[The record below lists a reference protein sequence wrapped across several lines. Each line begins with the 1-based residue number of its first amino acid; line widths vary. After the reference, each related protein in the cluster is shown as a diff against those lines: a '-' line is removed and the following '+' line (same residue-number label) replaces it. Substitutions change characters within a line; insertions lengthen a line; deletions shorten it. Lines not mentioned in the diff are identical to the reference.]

1 MTYEF
6 AEHLPEPEPQPSA
19 RRSGLPPRKG
29 TGTGVLDRPPGDSS
43 SELIP
48 VRLRFPL
55 WFAALFLAGSIILLL
70 FLSGR
75 L

>member
-1 MTYEF
+1 MPYEF
-6 AEHLPEPEPQPSA
+6 AEHLPEPEPQRSA

-29 TGTGVLDRPPGDSS
+29 TGIGVLDPPGDSS
-43 SELIP
+43 FELIP